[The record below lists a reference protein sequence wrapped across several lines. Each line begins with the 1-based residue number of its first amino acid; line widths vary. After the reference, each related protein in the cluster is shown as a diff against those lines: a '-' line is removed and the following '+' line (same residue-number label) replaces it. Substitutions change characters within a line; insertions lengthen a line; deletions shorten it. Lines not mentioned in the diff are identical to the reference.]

1 MTRLVVVSGLSGSGK
16 SVALNMLEDLG
27 WYCIDNIP
35 AGLVQAL
42 VSHSLRTEEP
52 LYRRLAVGLDARNR
66 PDDLASIPAVLADLR
81 RAGLRCEVLYLHAE
95 DEVLLRRYAET
106 RRRHPLAGAGVSLAD
121 AIAEERRL
129 LHPLI
134 DSADLVIDTSRM
146 SVHELRDMIAKRVEP
161 QAPGR
166 LSILFES
173 FGFKH
178 GTPGDA
184 DFVFDARTLPNPY
197 WEPALKSLT
206 GRDPAVIEFLEAS
219 PRVEGMVADLIRFIE
234 SRLPEYE
241 ETNRGYLT
249 IAIGAPGG
257 QHRSVYRRAARP
269 AFPPE
274 ISATPRASQRAAA
287 VTETAPARDDR
298 GARFAAIQE
307 ALAGSLRGA
316 DRMVAALHPAEVAL
330 LLESL
335 PPRPRLLAW
344 ELVETGTQGDVLVEL
359 SEEVRSELLVG
370 MLPDELGAASEGLAT
385 DDLADLLAE
394 LPEAVMRQVLRSMD
408 QQTANGCARARGR
421 IPRAA

>member
-42 VSHSLRTEEP
+42 VSHTLRSEEP
-52 LYRRLAVGLDARNR
+52 IYRRLAVGLDARNR
-66 PDDLASIPAVLADLR
+66 PDDLASIPALVADLR
-81 RAGLRCEVLYLHAE
+81 RSGLRCEVVYLHAE
-95 DEVLLRRYAET
+95 DDVLLRRYGET

-146 SVHELRDMIAKRVEP
+146 SVHELRDAIAKRVEP
-161 QAPGR
+161 RSPGR

-197 WEPALKSLT
+197 WEPALKPLT
-206 GRDPAVIEFLEAS
+206 GRDAKVIEFLEAS
-219 PRVEGMVADLIRFIE
+219 PRAEKLLVDLVRFIE

-241 ETNRGYLT
+241 EANRGYLT
-249 IAIGAPGG
+249 IAIGCTGG
-257 QHRSVYRRAARP
+257 QHRSV
-269 AFPPE
+269 
-274 ISATPRASQRAAA
+274 
-287 VTETAPARDDR
+287 
-298 GARFAAIQE
+298 
-307 ALAGSLRGA
+307 
-316 DRMVAALHPAEVAL
+316 
-330 LLESL
+330 
-335 PPRPRLLAW
+335 W
-344 ELVETGTQGDVLVEL
+344 LVERLAQHFRAKYPQLV
-359 SEEVRSELLVG
+359 VRHNA
-370 MLPDELGAASEGLAT
+370 LP
-385 DDLADLLAE
+385 
-394 LPEAVMRQVLRSMD
+394 
-408 QQTANGCARARGR
+408 
-421 IPRAA
+421 

>member
-52 LYRRLAVGLDARNR
+52 IYRRLAVGLDARNR
-66 PDDLASIPAVLADLR
+66 PDDLATIPALVTDLR
-81 RAGLRCEVLYLHAE
+81 RSGLRCEVLYLHAE
-95 DEVLLRRYAET
+95 DDVLLRRYAET
-106 RRRHPLAGAGVSLAD
+106 HRRHPLAGAGRSLAD

-146 SVHELRDMIAKRVEP
+146 SVHELRDAIAKRIEP

-197 WEPALKSLT
+197 WEPALQPLT
-206 GRDPAVIEFLEAS
+206 GRDARVIEFLESS
-219 PRVEGMVADLIRFIE
+219 PRAGRMVEDLIRFIE
-234 SRLPEYE
+234 SRLPDYE
-241 ETNRGYLT
+241 EANRGFLT
-249 IAIGAPGG
+249 IAIGCTGG
-257 QHRSVYRRAARP
+257 RHRSVY
-269 AFPPE
+269 
-274 ISATPRASQRAAA
+274 
-287 VTETAPARDDR
+287 
-298 GARFAAIQE
+298 
-307 ALAGSLRGA
+307 
-316 DRMVAALHPAEVAL
+316 
-330 LLESL
+330 
-335 PPRPRLLAW
+335 
-344 ELVETGTQGDVLVEL
+344 LVERLAQHF
-359 SEEVRSELLVG
+359 RHKHPQLLVRHNA
-370 MLPDELGAASEGLAT
+370 LP
-385 DDLADLLAE
+385 
-394 LPEAVMRQVLRSMD
+394 
-408 QQTANGCARARGR
+408 N
-421 IPRAA
+421 

>member
-52 LYRRLAVGLDARNR
+52 IYRRLAVGLDARNR
-66 PDDLASIPAVLADLR
+66 PDDLASIPALVADLR
-81 RAGLRCEVLYLHAE
+81 RSGLCCEVLYLHAE

-146 SVHELRDMIAKRVEP
+146 SMHELRDQIAKRVEP
-161 QAPGR
+161 NAPGR

-173 FGFKH
+173 FGYKH
-178 GTPGDA
+178 GMPGDA

-197 WEPALKSLT
+197 WEPALKPLT
-206 GRDPAVIEFLEAS
+206 GRDAKVIEFLEAS
-219 PRVEGMVADLIRFIE
+219 PRVERMVADLVRFIE

-249 IAIGAPGG
+249 IAIGCTGG
-257 QHRSVYRRAARP
+257 QHRLGLPGR
-269 AFPPE
+269 
-274 ISATPRASQRAAA
+274 TPRAAFPHPVPAAPRAPQRAAA
-287 VTETAPARDDR
+287 VTPISRCARRRCDR
-298 GARFAAIQE
+298 GRGRPRSRRDARPASRSPAAIN
-307 ALAGSLRGA
+307 SR
-316 DRMVAALHPAEVAL
+316 V
-330 LLESL
+330 
-335 PPRPRLLAW
+335 
-344 ELVETGTQGDVLVEL
+344 
-359 SEEVRSELLVG
+359 
-370 MLPDELGAASEGLAT
+370 
-385 DDLADLLAE
+385 
-394 LPEAVMRQVLRSMD
+394 
-408 QQTANGCARARGR
+408 
-421 IPRAA
+421 

>member
-52 LYRRLAVGLDARNR
+52 IYRRLAVGLDARNR
-66 PDDLASIPAVLADLR
+66 PDDLASIPTLVADLR

-95 DEVLLRRYAET
+95 DDVLLRRYAET
-106 RRRHPLAGAGVSLAD
+106 RRRHPLAGADKSLAD

-146 SVHELRDMIAKRVEP
+146 SVHALRDSIAQRVEP
-161 QAPGR
+161 RAPGR

-197 WEPALKSLT
+197 WEPALKPLT
-206 GRDPAVIEFLEAS
+206 GRDAKVVEFLEAS
-219 PRVEGMVADLIRFIE
+219 PRVDKMLADLVRFIE
-234 SRLPEYE
+234 GRLPEYE
-241 ETNRGYLT
+241 EANRGYLT
-249 IAIGAPGG
+249 IAIGCTGG
-257 QHRSVYRRAARP
+257 QHRSVY
-269 AFPPE
+269 
-274 ISATPRASQRAAA
+274 
-287 VTETAPARDDR
+287 
-298 GARFAAIQE
+298 
-307 ALAGSLRGA
+307 
-316 DRMVAALHPAEVAL
+316 
-330 LLESL
+330 
-335 PPRPRLLAW
+335 
-344 ELVETGTQGDVLVEL
+344 LVERLAAHFRPKYPQ
-359 SEEVRSELLVG
+359 LLVRHNA
-370 MLPDELGAASEGLAT
+370 LP
-385 DDLADLLAE
+385 
-394 LPEAVMRQVLRSMD
+394 Q
-408 QQTANGCARARGR
+408 
-421 IPRAA
+421 

>member
-42 VSHSLRTEEP
+42 VSHSLRTDEP

-66 PDDLASIPAVLADLR
+66 PDDLASIPSLLADLR

-206 GRDPAVIEFLEAS
+206 GRDPARDRV
-219 PRVEGMVADLIRFIE
+219 PRGEPARRAHGRGPRPLHRVAAARVRGDEPGLPHDRD
-234 SRLPEYE
+234 RLHRRP
-241 ETNRGYLT
+241 
-249 IAIGAPGG
+249 APLGLP
-257 QHRSVYRRAARP
+257 RRAARA
-269 AFPPE
+269 AFPAE
-274 ISATPRASQRAAA
+274 ISAAPRAPQRAAA
-287 VTETAPARDDR
+287 VTGP
-298 GARFAAIQE
+298 GPNF
-307 ALAGSLRGA
+307 
-316 DRMVAALHPAEVAL
+316 VV
-330 LLESL
+330 
-335 PPRPRLLAW
+335 
-344 ELVETGTQGDVLVEL
+344 
-359 SEEVRSELLVG
+359 
-370 MLPDELGAASEGLAT
+370 
-385 DDLADLLAE
+385 
-394 LPEAVMRQVLRSMD
+394 
-408 QQTANGCARARGR
+408 
-421 IPRAA
+421 

>member
-52 LYRRLAVGLDARNR
+52 IYRRLAVGLDARNR
-66 PDDLASIPAVLADLR
+66 PDDLASIPSLVADLT

-95 DEVLLRRYAET
+95 DDVLLRRYAET
-106 RRRHPLAGAGVSLAD
+106 RRRHPLAGAGRSLAD

-134 DSADLVIDTSRM
+134 DSANLVIDTSRM
-146 SVHELRDMIAKRVEP
+146 SVHELRDIIAKRVEP

-166 LSILFES
+166 LSILLES

-197 WEPALKSLT
+197 WEPALQPLT
-206 GRDPAVIEFLEAS
+206 GIDQRVVAFLESS
-219 PRVEGMVADLIRFIE
+219 PRVEAMVQDLIRFID

-241 ETNRGYLT
+241 AANRGYLT
-249 IAIGAPGG
+249 IAIGCTGG
-257 QHRSVYRRAARP
+257 QHRSVY
-269 AFPPE
+269 
-274 ISATPRASQRAAA
+274 
-287 VTETAPARDDR
+287 
-298 GARFAAIQE
+298 
-307 ALAGSLRGA
+307 
-316 DRMVAALHPAEVAL
+316 
-330 LLESL
+330 
-335 PPRPRLLAW
+335 
-344 ELVETGTQGDVLVEL
+344 LVERLARHFRQ
-359 SEEVRSELLVG
+359 RYPQLLVRHNA
-370 MLPDELGAASEGLAT
+370 LP
-385 DDLADLLAE
+385 
-394 LPEAVMRQVLRSMD
+394 Q
-408 QQTANGCARARGR
+408 
-421 IPRAA
+421 